1 MRIETLVLGPLETN
15 TYLVGAETDPAVL
28 VIDPAGE
35 PERIRA
41 GLRGRPV
48 AAVLLTHGHFDHTG
62 ALGMFQGIPV
72 YIHPDDQGML
82 SDPVRSLAMMVGD
95 TAARP
100 TAAEPVGEG
109 DTLRIAGLDV
119 SVLHTPGH
127 TPGSVTYRIGDVLF
141 TGDTMFFHSYGRTD
155 FPGGS
160 PEQMKK
166 SLRRL
171 KSLPGD
177 LRVCPGHGPETSLS
191 EERKTFY

>member
-1 MRIETLVLGPLETN
+1 
-15 TYLVGAETDPAVL
+15 
-28 VIDPAGE
+28 
-35 PERIRA
+35 
-41 GLRGRPV
+41 
-48 AAVLLTHGHFDHTG
+48 
-62 ALGMFQGIPV
+62 
-72 YIHPDDQGML
+72 
-82 SDPVRSLAMMVGD
+82 MMVGD
-95 TAARP
+95 TAERP

-127 TPGSVTYRIGDVLF
+127 TPGSVTYRIGDALF

-177 LRVCPGHGPETSLS
+177 LQVCPGHGPETSLS